1 MLIVMN
7 LSVGLFILKSSI
19 LYMIIMTNKQEKYI
33 SAVTIIDIRHVA
45 NDKKVH
51 CSNHEHHSHVKNIIR
66 SVTQGFLFTNLSN
79 RMLEL
84 YNPDHV

>member
-51 CSNHEHHSHVKNIIR
+51 CSNH
-66 SVTQGFLFTNLSN
+66 
-79 RMLEL
+79 
-84 YNPDHV
+84 